1 MAMKWM
7 PTLLCLAFLA
17 CVSPCHA
24 ALTERQKKLAE
35 IEKLDFQ
42 LKPLRIRATREADVI
57 AAREK
62 ADEALRRYY
71 EALRAAMIRL
81 EPKQKKN
88 IDRQA
93 RLRHEVNGGSG
104 GSRAEDYRAAAE
116 REKKAA
122 APAIP

>member
-1 MAMKWM
+1 MKWM
-7 PTLLCLAFLA
+7 PTALCLAAFA

-24 ALTERQKKLAE
+24 APTERQKKIAE
-35 IEKLDFQ
+35 IEKLDLQ
-42 LKPLRIRATREADVI
+42 LKPLRIRATREKEVI

-81 EPKQKKN
+81 EPRQKKN
-88 IDRQA
+88 IDRQI
-93 RLRHEVNGGSG
+93 RLRREVNGGSG
-104 GSRAEDYRAAAE
+104 GSRAGDYRAAAE
-116 REKKAA
+116 RDKKAA